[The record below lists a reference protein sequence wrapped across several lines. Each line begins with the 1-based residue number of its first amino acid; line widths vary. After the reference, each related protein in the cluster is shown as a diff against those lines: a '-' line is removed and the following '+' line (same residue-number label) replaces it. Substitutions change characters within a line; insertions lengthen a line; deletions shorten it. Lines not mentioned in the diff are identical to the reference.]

1 MIGPRPTSAV
11 LGFLLVVGTA
21 SHAQQPAAPRELAIK
36 YMRDAEEY
44 AALARQ
50 VYRMAGEAVART
62 APAVGRQAWAVIL
75 DIDETALDNSTYEL
89 ERSAYGLPF
98 EPASWNAWVRRREAG
113 PVPGAAAFVAAVR
126 QAGGHV
132 AWITNRDA
140 VTRDATRENLQSVKL
155 WADDDRLCL
164 QNDPQHTKRARR
176 AEAASGKGACAWSG
190 VPMRVLAFIGDQMT
204 DFPESDEHVPD
215 TGTDAAFGRT
225 CFLLPNSMYGAWTT
239 KVTRIVP

>member
-1 MIGPRPTSAV
+1 
-11 LGFLLVVGTA
+11 
-21 SHAQQPAAPRELAIK
+21 
-36 YMRDAEEY
+36 MRDAEEY

-50 VYRMAGEAVART
+50 VYRMAGDAVTRT
-62 APAVGRQAWAVIL
+62 APSLGRQAWAVIL

-98 EPASWNAWVRRREAG
+98 ESGSWNAWVRRREAG
-113 PVPGAAAFVAAVR
+113 PVPGAAAFVATVR

-155 WADDDRLCL
+155 WADDDRLCP
-164 QNDPQHTKRARR
+164 QNDARHTKRARR
-176 AEAASGKGACAWSG
+176 AEVASGAGACAWSG
-190 VPMRVLAFIGDQMT
+190 VPMRVLAFLGDQMT
-204 DFPESDEHVPD
+204 DFPESDERFPD
-215 TGTDAAFGRT
+215 TGTDAAFGRI

-239 KVTRIVP
+239 KVTRIMP

>member
-1 MIGPRPTSAV
+1 
-11 LGFLLVVGTA
+11 
-21 SHAQQPAAPRELAIK
+21 
-36 YMRDAEEY
+36 
-44 AALARQ
+44 
-50 VYRMAGEAVART
+50 MAGEAVTRT
-62 APAVGRQAWAVIL
+62 APALGRQGWAVIL

-98 EPASWNAWVRRREAG
+98 DPGSWNAWVRRREAG
-113 PVPGAAAFVAAVR
+113 SVPGATAFVAAVR
-126 QAGGHV
+126 RAGGHV

-140 VTRDATRENLQSVKL
+140 VTTDATRENLQSVHL

-176 AEAASGKGACAWSG
+176 AEVTSGRGACAWSG
-190 VPMRVLAFIGDQMT
+190 VPMRVVAFIGDQMG
-204 DFPESDEHVPD
+204 DFPESDEQLPD

-239 KVTRIVP
+239 RVTRSVP